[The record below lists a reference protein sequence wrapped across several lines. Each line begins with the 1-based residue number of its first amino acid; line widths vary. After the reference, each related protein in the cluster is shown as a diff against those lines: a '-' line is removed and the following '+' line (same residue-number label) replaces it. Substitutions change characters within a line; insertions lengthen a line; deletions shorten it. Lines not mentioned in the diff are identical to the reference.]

1 MLVVAFGSH
10 ALGLYNLARIIAIVG
25 PLMSTAVM
33 FALVVTIVQ
42 YVISTSSGTAHRMS
56 GNAIYDI
63 FMGAPL
69 NPRIGPLDLKMFS
82 EIRVPW
88 IMLFFLS
95 VSAAISQYE
104 TYGSVSAPMVKSSS
118 Y

>member
-1 MLVVAFGSH
+1 MVVLGSH

-42 YVISTSSGTAHRMS
+42 YVISTSNGTAHRMS
-56 GNAIYDI
+56 GNVIYDI

-69 NPRIGPLDLKMFS
+69 NPRLGPLDLKMFS

-88 IMLFFLS
+88 TILFFLS
-95 VSAAISQYE
+95 ASAAISQYQ
-104 TYGSVSAPMVKSSS
+104 TFGSVSTPMVKS